1 MISEIFKIIFF
12 NGHDRC
18 IRHAAI
24 HLVIK
29 QVPPLQ
35 MFADHESNLNPI
47 DVPRAW
53 IWNLPRRTVYFGT
66 SVSTIFKGLTTEGI
80 QYCFWRGSLDLKRN
94 PQGSDLVGEHSDHVG
109 DEDEGCSEIDE
120 ARDLEVN
127 AKSADSA
134 LEHFQTSPCCMS
146 YCIRGVMYCSTIL
159 WVAQTLA
166 IEKTYYGAHPP
177 INRCNIY

>member
-127 AKSADSA
+127 AKSDCKRATDVVFNHSA
-134 LEHFQTSPCCMS
+134 SDTVGSETMCLAASP
-146 YCIRGVMYCSTIL
+146 
-159 WVAQTLA
+159 TLF
-166 IEKTYYGAHPP
+166 
-177 INRCNIY
+177 